1 MGVRSMKELTIE
13 AKVDNLAQVTEFID
27 ELLEAAECS
36 MKAQMQIDVAVEE
49 LFVNVAHYAYGDSVG
64 MVTVKASAEDG
75 TAVITLID
83 SGIPYDPLKKPDPDI
98 TLSAQERA
106 IGGLGIFMVKKTM
119 DKMEYEYTDGKNVLT
134 ITKKIS

>member
-1 MGVRSMKELTIE
+1 MKEFNLPAKLESIPILTDAVNEI
-13 AKVDNLAQVTEFID
+13 
-27 ELLEAAECS
+27 LEEHDCS

-49 LFVNVAHYAYGDSVG
+49 LFVNVSNYAYGDSVG
-64 MVTVKASAEDG
+64 DVTIRVSVEDG
-75 TAVITLID
+75 NAAITLID
-83 SGIPYDPLKKPDPDI
+83 SGVPYDPLKKPDPDI

-106 IGGLGIFMVKKTM
+106 IGGLGIFMVKKSM

>member
-1 MGVRSMKELTIE
+1 MKELTIE
-13 AKVDNLAQVTEFID
+13 AKVDNLGEVTAFVD
-27 ELLEAAECS
+27 EILEAADCS

-49 LFVNVAHYAYGDSVG
+49 LFVNVSNYAYGDSVG
-64 MVTVKASAEDG
+64 DVTIRISVEDG
-75 TAVITLID
+75 NAAITLID
-83 SGIPYDPLKKPDPDI
+83 SGVPYDPLKKPDPDI

-106 IGGLGIFMVKKTM
+106 IGGLGIFMVKKSI